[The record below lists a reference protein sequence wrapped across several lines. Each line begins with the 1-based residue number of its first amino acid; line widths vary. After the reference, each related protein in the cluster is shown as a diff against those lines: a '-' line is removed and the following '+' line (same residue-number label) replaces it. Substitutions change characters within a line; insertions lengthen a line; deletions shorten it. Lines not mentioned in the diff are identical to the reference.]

1 MQICKLCLPESGSCA
16 SITPHDTIAGVL
28 KTVGVPTSDV
38 GKKSYR
44 GNMATQ
50 KKIDT
55 VTELTDRVH
64 RAKSMVFVDYRG
76 LKHKQLE
83 SLRKSLKTVNADLTI
98 TKNRLMMRALADR
111 AQSAHTALSD
121 TTATLFSYADEVVPL
136 KELLKYFKTAGVGKT
151 KGGLLGQTFL
161 SDTDVTRLAGLP
173 NRLSLLGQLAGQ
185 LNAPVQGLHYALSWN
200 INKLVWALNAIKDN
214 KQ

>member
-1 MQICKLCLPESGSCA
+1 
-16 SITPHDTIAGVL
+16 
-28 KTVGVPTSDV
+28 
-38 GKKSYR
+38 
-44 GNMATQ
+44 MATQ

-55 VTELTDRVH
+55 VTLLTDRVH
-64 RAKSMVFVDYRG
+64 RAKSIVFVDYRG

-111 AQSAHTALSD
+111 AESARAALSD
-121 TTATLFSYADEVVPL
+121 TTATLFSYADEVTPL
-136 KELLKYFKTAGVGKT
+136 KELLKYFKTAGAGKT
-151 KGGLLGQTFL
+151 KGGLLGQSFL

-173 NRLSLLGQLAGQ
+173 TRQVLYAQLASQ

-200 INKLVWALNAIKDN
+200 INKFVWALNAVKN
-214 KQ
+214 KKIN